1 MEPTRHIA
9 HETTLGEFP
18 RCQNVDSVHLIRM
31 RHHCDQVQAA
41 QHVGMV
47 VLLQTTERS
56 TMLKVSKRRAALGS
70 WARVQS
76 AHCGQM
82 DSCDTIRGDLVRSR
96 WHGGLTTARAGA
108 ARTETHRSA
117 MVPGTDTRPSQGA
130 TRHVSSAQLP
140 RAGGARQPAGHD
152 ARCTN
157 ASP

>member
-56 TMLKVSKRRAALGS
+56 TMLKVSKRRAALELGAMPS
-70 WARVQS
+70 AVPTVGRWTRVTPS
-76 AHCGQM
+76 AV
-82 DSCDTIRGDLVRSR
+82 I
-96 WHGGLTTARAGA
+96 W
-108 ARTETHRSA
+108 
-117 MVPGTDTRPSQGA
+117 
-130 TRHVSSAQLP
+130 
-140 RAGGARQPAGHD
+140 
-152 ARCTN
+152 
-157 ASP
+157 